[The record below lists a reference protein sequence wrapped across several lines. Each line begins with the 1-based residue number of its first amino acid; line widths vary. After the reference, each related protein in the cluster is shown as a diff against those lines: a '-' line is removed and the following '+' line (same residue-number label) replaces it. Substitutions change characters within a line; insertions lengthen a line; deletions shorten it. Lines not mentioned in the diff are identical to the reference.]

1 MIKFFIAVCLLTWKL
16 STAAMSADDEIAAA
30 AAAADSGVV
39 GIEDTAS
46 SKEEGK
52 KKKHKKKKDDKK
64 GSKFD
69 RRQARLKEILE
80 GETPEKIFE
89 PYRDKGV
96 SIVFKL
102 DGVLSKDVYRLL
114 GDKFKTGPLRGR
126 FLEEIAPQLL
136 KVILE
141 KGRDNPTLWI
151 GLFNRIPE
159 LLTVVPTGCKY
170 PFVAEYPIKDHIKE
184 LAEEKFYRR
193 PGISFT
199 SIVRDNMDRIVL
211 FHPELF
217 ATADIDF
224 SKEYEPWV
232 YEYAFDHYGN
242 STFEHSAEFIKR
254 IAPYILKKLVRG
266 QDSTYKNILIRIIQ
280 KNPDIIFL
288 SCPPEHEVGI
298 GGVLNLWQPFCQMI
312 RNVEILD
319 AMNGGMVGQS
329 PILQVIVRSGQD
341 RNKAVEQLNSLAA
354 SGVFNDI
361 LPPETYQ
368 VVFQYFKDG
377 KGKLH
382 KNFSE
387 QIVPYLLRAIV
398 EKGQETPDVW
408 LPLLGMFPSLLE
420 EAPLGVSLPFYFLYP
435 QKSDLIPVANAY
447 FKDRPL
453 ELALLK
459 REYGKIISDETFI
472 RTSMTGIFKP
482 ETYALLA
489 ILYAEERVL
498 KQYHERFM
506 KKLAPYLLK
515 GICDNNSPEFFPNW
529 HGLIQRMPQL
539 LEVAPAGYPLPF
551 YLQNFSGDGFK
562 PLREVISSLLS
573 PTQRG
578 HFVAFNGDGGFYDV
592 FIRDGSAAL
601 AEYKRTQF
609 LRNRRSNFPPDL
621 QDLFVKF
628 MANPAIN
635 RTWRVGL
642 LSALMEACEP
652 LRQKFLLSPC
662 SFGGYEFD
670 LVKSTEDLEMR
681 MRALMAGLR
690 ISNTVTPDNFRYEE
704 HYKTAQER
712 LNHLYEGE
720 TPKVRQFTDYYR
732 LDYAHVTGQTA
743 VTPALWDWLYAN
755 DYFKHTATDHA
766 AAAFWVGWEVDE
778 GRGGVLAPTMIDSL
792 INHEDA
798 FRGAASMSASSANA
812 LRAVETLTR
821 ANALAHE
828 LDLDLAPSGADAKR
842 VVSTRALDI
851 LKGAD
856 YGINPQPATVDEFKR
871 IRKAVDDILLVQGD
885 FALGVLG
892 ADLDWED
899 RSLQSL
905 HQQNLYLLAAH
916 DYADMTGGTFE
927 LTEPVAQQWRAMQRM
942 FEINDGL
949 VQ

>member
-1 MIKFFIAVCLLTWKL
+1 MIKFSIAVCLFTWSL
-16 STAAMSADDEIAAA
+16 SAAAMSVDDEIAAA
-30 AAAADSGVV
+30 AAAGSGVV
-39 GIEDTAS
+39 GIEDAAS
-46 SKEEGK
+46 SKKEGK

-80 GETPEKIFE
+80 SNQLDKVFG
-89 PYRDKGV
+89 PYKKTGV
-96 SIVFKL
+96 PIVFKL
-102 DGVLSKDVYRLL
+102 DGILSEDVYRLL
-114 GDKFKTGPLRGR
+114 GDKFKESLLKPK
-126 FLEEIAPQLL
+126 FLTEIAPQLL

-141 KGRDNPTLWI
+141 KGQGDPGLWI
-151 GLFNRIPE
+151 GLFSRIPE
-159 LLTVVPTGCKY
+159 LLKVFPTGCRY

-184 LAEEKFYRR
+184 LAEGKFYRC

-199 SIVRDNMDRIVL
+199 SIVRDNVDRIVL

-217 ATADIDF
+217 ATAAIDF

-232 YEYAFDHYGN
+232 YEYAFDRYGN
-242 STFEHSAEFIKR
+242 STFENSAEFIKH
-254 IAPYILKKLVRG
+254 IAPYLLKKLVRG
-266 QDSTYKNILIRIIQ
+266 QDSTYKDMLIRIIQ
-280 KNPDIIFL
+280 KNPHIIFL
-288 SCPPEHEVGI
+288 SCPPERDFGI
-298 GGVLNLWQPFCQMI
+298 GGALNPWQPFCQMI
-312 RNVEILD
+312 RNADILT
-319 AMNGGMVGQS
+319 AMDGLLADE
-329 PILQVIVRSGQD
+329 PILQVIAKNGQD
-341 RNKAVEQLNSLAA
+341 RNKAVEQLNGLAA

-361 LPPETYQ
+361 LPQKTYQ

-377 KGKLH
+377 KGKLY

-420 EAPLGVSLPFYFLYP
+420 QEPLGGSLPFYFLYP
-435 QKSDLIPVANAY
+435 HKNHLIPVAETY

-489 ILYAEERVL
+489 ILYGEDGVL

-515 GICDNNSPEFFPNW
+515 GICDNNSPEFFQNW
-529 HGLIQRMPQL
+529 HGLIQRIPQL
-539 LEVAPAGYPLPF
+539 LQVTPTGYPLPF

-562 PLREVISSLLS
+562 PLREVITRLLS

-592 FIRDGSAAL
+592 FIRDGGAAL
-601 AEYKRTQF
+601 AEYQKTQF
-609 LRNRRSNFPPDL
+609 LRNYRSDFPPDR

-628 MANPAIN
+628 MVNPAIN
-635 RTWRVGL
+635 RTWRVDL
-642 LSALMEACEP
+642 LSDLMEACEP
-652 LRQKFLLSPC
+652 LKRKFLRSPY
-662 SFGGYEFD
+662 SFGRYEFD
-670 LVKSTEDLEMR
+670 LTKSAEDLEKR
-681 MRALMAGLR
+681 MRALMGALK
-690 ISNTVTPDNFRYEE
+690 ISNTVAPDDFRYEE
-704 HYKTAQER
+704 HYKTVQAK

-732 LDYAHVTGQTA
+732 LDYAHATGQTA
-743 VTPALWDWLYAN
+743 VTPELWDWLYAN

-778 GRGGVLAPTMIDSL
+778 GRGGVLTRPMIDSL
-792 INHEDA
+792 VEHEDA
-798 FRGAASMSASSANA
+798 RMGPVAASESKA
-812 LRAVETLTR
+812 LRVVETLGR
-821 ANALAHE
+821 ANVLAHE
-828 LDLDLAPSGADAKR
+828 LDLDLVPSGGDAKR

-851 LKGAD
+851 LKGASE
-856 YGINPQPATVDEFKR
+856 YGIRPQRATPDEFKR

-885 FALGVLG
+885 FALGMLER
-892 ADLDWED
+892 DLDWSD
-899 RSLQSL
+899 KSLESL
-905 HQQNLYLLAAH
+905 HRQNLYLLAAH
-916 DYADMTGGTFE
+916 DYADMTGVTFE
-927 LTEPVAQQWRAMQRM
+927 APEPAVQQWRAMQRM
-942 FEINDGL
+942 FDINEL
-949 VQ
+949 VP